1 MPSSQ
6 WEELES
12 LSRDIGDARE
22 RLQSAKARRKSD
34 MARVLEQEIADLEKR
49 QGELLAV
56 IANSVV
62 AEQEEATAASPA
74 DSTGDPPSLV
84 APDVNKS
91 VDTEPSAQRDQEE
104 TAVWKQLTPADVEQA
119 RRGLMRQRAETL
131 ARHAEE
137 LKSLDAENAEV
148 AALEQAIQAFMRK
161 FGGAEVV
168 PLEPNQ
174 SRA

>member
-1 MPSSQ
+1 MPSSE

-22 RLQSAKARRKSD
+22 RLHAAKARRKFD
-34 MARVLEQEIADLEKR
+34 MARVLEREMADLEKR

-62 AEQEEATAASPA
+62 AEQGEPTDASSA
-74 DSTGDPPSLV
+74 DSTGDSRSLV
-84 APDVNKS
+84 TSDVNKS
-91 VDTEPSAQRDQEE
+91 VDTEPSPQRDWEE

-119 RRGLMRQRAETL
+119 RQELLRQRAETL

-148 AALEQAIQAFMRK
+148 AALEQAIQVFMRK
-161 FGGAEVV
+161 YGGAEVV
-168 PLEPNQ
+168 VLEPNQ